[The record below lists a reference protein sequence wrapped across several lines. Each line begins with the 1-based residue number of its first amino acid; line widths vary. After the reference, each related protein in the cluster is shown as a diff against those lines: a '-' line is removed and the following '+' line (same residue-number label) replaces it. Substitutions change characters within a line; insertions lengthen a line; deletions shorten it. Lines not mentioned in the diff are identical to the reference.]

1 MNAPTSPHRV
11 GLVSRTDRGSVLPL
25 VLVIA
30 VVLSVVVVALA
41 KYVTTDLAYSRV
53 AEARADRQAS
63 ATSAISYGV
72 ERLRLGQTL
81 CGGPTGQLGTVTPG
95 IIDRNGTTTTLS
107 CPRFG
112 SGTSDITGWAVVIT
126 GNGITTDL

>member
-1 MNAPTSPHRV
+1 MRSHSSPHRTR
-11 GLVSRTDRGSVLPL
+11 VSRRSARGSVLPR
-25 VLVIA
+25 VVVIP
-30 VVLSVVVVALA
+30 VVLSMVVVALA

-53 AEARADRQAS
+53 AEGRADRQAS

-81 CGGPTGQLGTVTPG
+81 CEGSAGQLGTVTPG

-107 CPRFG
+107 CSRFS
-112 SGTSDITGWAVVIT
+112 SGTSDITGWAVVI
-126 GNGITTDL
+126 